1 MVAGHTDGPSVG
13 GVLRNLARD
22 PVRYFFRR
30 WNWKSA
36 VLSSL
41 IRSALFFFA
50 NIGAGLSAAQ
60 SAFLTELV
68 FRSTTAGF
76 YGALTQAFRDVR
88 PVWTGTVAGMI
99 LLPVT
104 THLLEFIVHYLRNTE
119 RLGASIAV
127 SVAFTALSTSF
138 NLYAMRRGALTVGD
152 GSQSLAR
159 DLLRLPRLIADFT
172 RVIVRGI
179 FRFA

>member
-1 MVAGHTDGPSVG
+1 M
-13 GVLRNLARD
+13 LL
-22 PVRYFFRR
+22 RR

-41 IRSALFFFA
+41 IRSGLFFIA
-50 NIGAGLSAAQ
+50 NLGAGFSAAR
-60 SAFLTELV
+60 SAFLTELL

-88 PVWTGTVAGMI
+88 PIWTGTVAGMV

-104 THLLEFIVHYLRNTE
+104 THLLEFVVHYLRGTE
-119 RLGASIAV
+119 RLGASIGL

-152 GSQSLAR
+152 GSQSLRR
-159 DLLRLPRLIADFT
+159 DLLGLPRLIVDFT
-172 RVIVRGI
+172 RVIVRGL

>member
-1 MVAGHTDGPSVG
+1 MVDLHSGGSSVG
-13 GVLRNLARD
+13 CVLQNLFRH
-22 PVRYFFRR
+22 PVQYFVRR

-41 IRSALFFFA
+41 VRSTLFFAA
-50 NIGAGLSAAQ
+50 NLGAGLPAAR

-68 FRSTTAGF
+68 FRATTAGF

-88 PVWTGTVAGMI
+88 PAWTGTVAGMI

-104 THLLEFIVHYLRNTE
+104 THLLEFIVHYLRGTA
-119 RLGASIAV
+119 RLGESIAL

-138 NLYAMRRGALTVGD
+138 NLYAMRRGAFTVGD
-152 GSQSLAR
+152 GSHSLWR
-159 DLLRLPRLIADFT
+159 DLGRVPTLLLDFS

>member
-1 MVAGHTDGPSVG
+1 MVRPVVLLQPDLRRSQVVHTDGPSVG
-13 GVLRNLARD
+13 YVLRNLVRH
-22 PVRYFFRR
+22 PVRYFVRR

-41 IRSALFFFA
+41 VRSALFFLA
-50 NIGAGLSAAQ
+50 NIGAGFDAAR

-104 THLLEFIVHYLRNTE
+104 GLRE
-119 RLGASIAV
+119 PALGAAV
-127 SVAFTALSTSF
+127 APPAGAS
-138 NLYAMRRGALTVGD
+138 GALAWSRFDCDSDRNGTN
-152 GSQSLAR
+152 A
-159 DLLRLPRLIADFT
+159 LLVPMRP
-172 RVIVRGI
+172 
-179 FRFA
+179 